1 MKNFIYAI
9 CQIVK
14 YLGLPLL
21 GIAAATWGLAR
32 LCRLIGIWGIIIPT
46 VFAVLAIIELL
57 ITIAMIYAAGN

>member
-32 LCRLIGIWGIIIPT
+32 LCHHMGVWGIIIPT
-46 VFAVLAIIELL
+46 VFAVLAIIALL
-57 ITIAMIYAAGN
+57 IIVVLIRAASW